1 MENNQFKLVR
11 IKNRTSYYFD
21 DIIKLENFDLDNI
34 SIGEKPYEKILI
46 YEILGRPHFTQI
58 R

>member
-11 IKNRTSYYFD
+11 IKNSTCYYFG

-34 SIGEKPYEKILI
+34 LICEKPYEKIFI
-46 YEILGRPHFTQI
+46 Y
-58 R
+58 

>member
-1 MENNQFKLVR
+1 MENNQFKLVC
-11 IKNRTSYYFD
+11 IKNSTCYYFD

-34 SIGEKPYEKILI
+34 LIGEKPYEKILI
-46 YEILGRPHFTQI
+46 YEILCRPHFTQI